1 MSYALMKHP
10 SGLLCQIFISHAWAE
25 GIFELGDHVRRAWP
39 RMHRLHNLYCCLL
52 ANPQNLDMSTWLDG
66 PPAET
71 PFARAMQ
78 SASHVL
84 IIPNSTVGIY
94 TRLWCV
100 YEAYLGT
107 QYKKTCIMPA
117 RPKTTAQCRILFLT
131 VLLPIV
137 IGLVSGLALVLIP
150 LEDLHLKMMAD
161 GLFLMA
167 FLTTILCFGIS
178 PTFKLFKGKCP
189 HRCIH
194 QNMNILRAIH
204 VVLMCILTLV
214 AFPWTMLPGP
224 HFTPSNF
231 DHYFILFGTW
241 LFNILRVTQLNEE
254 LLEDRELERQ
264 ATNLDFTSLADATC
278 SDQRDEVR
286 IREAIAGF
294 ESEVEIAILIL
305 MKAGAYDD
313 SLRRAYEDGANITG
327 LGTTDLVVKTSVATL
342 LWLLCAAHCFAVFV
356 LQDSDVC
363 FQHGGQSVL
372 VQGQVSVTIC
382 TSVALF
388 VPVTA
393 FLMERRGP
401 EQGVFGIRVWIISA
415 TYALGIPAVFEV
427 TEFLIEQQI
436 WFLQLP
442 FVDKYCPSGPV
453 VFLLIW
459 FPVIMAICAL
469 ALLMLGQNLWLS
481 WNFRGATMEKV
492 SSSPDS
498 DSNESSTS

>member
-1 MSYALMKHP
+1 MIRSKNH
-10 SGLLCQIFISHAWAE
+10 SE
-25 GIFELGDHVRRAWP
+25 R
-39 RMHRLHNLYCCLL
+39 YCCLL

-66 PPAET
+66 PPAES

-107 QYKKTCIMPA
+107 QYKKTV
-117 RPKTTAQCRILFLT
+117 LFLT

-137 IGLVSGLALVLIP
+137 IGLFSGLGLVLVP
-150 LEDLHLKMMAD
+150 LEDLHLKKAAD
-161 GLFLMA
+161 GLFLLA

-178 PTFKLFKGKCP
+178 PTFKLLKGKCP

-231 DHYFILFGTW
+231 DHYFVLFGTW

-264 ATNLDFTSLADATC
+264 ATNLDFTSLVDATC
-278 SDQRDEVR
+278 SNPRDEVR

-305 MKAGAYDD
+305 MRAGAYDD

-356 LQDSDVC
+356 LQDSDEC
-363 FQHGGQSVL
+363 FEHGSQSVFI
-372 VQGQVSVTIC
+372 QGQVSVAIC
-382 TSVALF
+382 ISVALF
-388 VPVTA
+388 VPVIA

-401 EQGVFGIRVWIISA
+401 EQGVFGIRVWM
-415 TYALGIPAVFEV
+415 LGLHV
-427 TEFLIEQQI
+427 TEFLIEQHI

-442 FVDKYCPSGPV
+442 FVEKYCPSGPV
-453 VFLLIW
+453 VFMLIW
-459 FPVIMAICAL
+459 FPPIMAICAL
-469 ALLMLGQNLWLS
+469 ALLMLGQNLWLA
-481 WNFRGATMEKV
+481 WNFRRATMEKV
-492 SSSPDS
+492 SSSSDS
-498 DSNESSTS
+498 ESNESSTS

>member
-1 MSYALMKHP
+1 MQ
-10 SGLLCQIFISHAWAE
+10 GFISDRSSPHSHWPCLRHGCKMVIFFVSLCSVFITQWAE
-25 GIFELGDHVRRAWP
+25 TG
-39 RMHRLHNLYCCLL
+39 
-52 ANPQNLDMSTWLDG
+52 
-66 PPAET
+66 ET
-71 PFARAMQ
+71 HFVQ
-78 SASHVL
+78 
-84 IIPNSTVGIY
+84 
-94 TRLWCV
+94 TRL
-100 YEAYLGT
+100 
-107 QYKKTCIMPA
+107 Q
-117 RPKTTAQCRILFLT
+117 
-131 VLLPIV
+131 
-137 IGLVSGLALVLIP
+137 GLALVLIP

-278 SDQRDEVR
+278 SNQRDEAR

-313 SLRRAYEDGANITG
+313 SQLVFAED
-327 LGTTDLVVKTSVATL
+327 
-342 LWLLCAAHCFAVFV
+342 FV
-356 LQDSDVC
+356 IFCL
-363 FQHGGQSVL
+363 
-372 VQGQVSVTIC
+372 
-382 TSVALF
+382 
-388 VPVTA
+388 
-393 FLMERRGP
+393 
-401 EQGVFGIRVWIISA
+401 
-415 TYALGIPAVFEV
+415 
-427 TEFLIEQQI
+427 
-436 WFLQLP
+436 
-442 FVDKYCPSGPV
+442 
-453 VFLLIW
+453 
-459 FPVIMAICAL
+459 
-469 ALLMLGQNLWLS
+469 LS
-481 WNFRGATMEKV
+481 WDEGGIGQKY
-492 SSSPDS
+492 
-498 DSNESSTS
+498 